1 MKVEIRYNL
10 SADVTSHCYYVI
22 VPITDINWTALG
34 HVYSKTLNF
43 NLKMVVKLLNDWM
56 IGKLNI
62 LLHFKA

>member
-43 NLKMVVKLLNDWM
+43 NLKMVVKLLND
-56 IGKLNI
+56 
-62 LLHFKA
+62 